1 MTAILPE
8 LLKLRTAFLTK
19 LKAEVLCEK
28 TDKEGKKTNN
38 LADTSSRGSSAIAAK
53 WGESIPGAYGTQAAE
68 QTSGKKF
75 DEAVADFLKRGFTL
89 FSGFRPGDWSW
100 QAEPIYQ
107 SDQYQHLAE
116 VMAALKDRPELKTVF
131 CEGYLIK
138 PDIVVRKVPVTPSAL
153 GGRSGDVALYSP
165 FVQDAQLAHGK
176 PTLHASISCKLT
188 LRSDRAQNVRT
199 EALNLI
205 RNRKGRTPIFVAVVA
220 EPTPHRM
227 ASLALGTGDLDCV
240 YHAGL
245 YELQRAVKEVGSEEQ
260 GELLGDMVN
269 GRRLRDLSDL
279 VLDLAI

>member
-1 MTAILPE
+1 VTAILPA
-8 LLKLRTAFLTK
+8 LLKLRTTFLTK
-19 LKAEVLCEK
+19 LKADVLFEK
-28 TDKEGKKTNN
+28 TDKEGRATNN
-38 LADTSSRGSSAIAAK
+38 LADISSRASSAIAAK
-53 WGESIPGAYGTQAAE
+53 WGELIPGAYGTKAAE

-75 DEAVADFLKRGFTL
+75 DDAVADFLKCGFEL
-89 FSGFRPGDWSW
+89 LSAFRPGDWSW
-100 QAEPIYQ
+100 QTEPIYQ

-131 CEGYLIK
+131 GEEYLIK
-138 PDIVVRKVPVTPSAL
+138 PDILVRKVPISPSEL

-165 FVQDAQLAHGK
+165 FVLDALLAHGK

-205 RNRKGRTPIFVAVVA
+205 RNRKGRTPIFVTVVA
-220 EPTPHRM
+220 EPTPHRI

-240 YHAGL
+240 YHTGL
-245 YELQRAVKEVGSEEQ
+245 YELNHAVKEVGSEEQ
-260 GELLGDMVN
+260 VEMLGDMVN